1 MQKLIKSYESIL
13 SIPGVS
19 EIFEKI
25 IFETEDEKITFL
37 NYIVLKGLPQHK
49 RIIDILEKDN
59 TPLKYSIISGLY
71 KYDKRIRDDL
81 YIYLSALEEYM
92 RAYLCNSNT
101 VDLHA
106 VENMTFGQLIIFAKR
121 KLDILSLRY
130 LFEFDDENI
139 LNANLDAVKELRNAV
154 NHHRFLY
161 THPLKEC
168 SIARETRNSL
178 SQNILNL
185 MYLLPKEFREKFL
198 ETIQRDALD
207 EHQSF
212 RLIVP
217 DKYIL
222 VF

>member
-19 EIFEKI
+19 ELFDKI
-25 IFETEDEKITFL
+25 TFETEDEKITFL

-49 RIIDILEKDN
+49 RIVDILEKDN
-59 TPLKYSIISGLY
+59 TPLRYSIISGLY

-81 YIYLSALEEYM
+81 YIYLSALEEFM
-92 RAYLCNSNT
+92 RAYLCNSNI

-106 VENMTFGQLIIFAKR
+106 AENMTFGQLIIFTKR
-121 KLDILSLRY
+121 KLDIWSLRY
-130 LFEFDDENI
+130 LFDFDDENS

-161 THPLKEC
+161 THPLKAC
-168 SIARETRNSL
+168 NIAGATCNSL

-185 MYLLPKEFREKFL
+185 KYLLPKEFHEKFL
-198 ETIQRDALD
+198 AKIQNDALD
-207 EHQSF
+207 EHQSIQ
-212 RLIVP
+212 LMVP
-217 DKYIL
+217 EKYIIGL
-222 VF
+222 